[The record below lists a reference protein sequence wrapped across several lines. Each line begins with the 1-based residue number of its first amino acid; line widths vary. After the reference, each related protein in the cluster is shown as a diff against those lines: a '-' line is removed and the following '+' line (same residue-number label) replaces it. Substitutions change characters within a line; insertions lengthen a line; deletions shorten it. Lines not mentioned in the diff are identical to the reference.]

1 MPAQICRPGRWPRFS
16 AVALLLLACSA
27 ATAAADDDRTAL
39 AVRLLRSYAFVGQGS
54 GVFVGSDGWV
64 LTNHH
69 VSGEIDASDL
79 RVRLA
84 GADHGFGRSL
94 PAKLLGFDPIGDLAL
109 LQVDAGDWDPA
120 DPPWTPAPLAP
131 AEALVA
137 GAPVVAVGNPFG
149 LGTLDDV
156 PTVTWGVLSTGRVV
170 RGGYLDAVQGD
181 APVNPGNS
189 GGPLFDGLGRL
200 LGINGQIRSRT
211 GMRINSGIGLAIAS
225 TQIATLLPALAA
237 ADGGAVRR
245 TGPPLGVTLAATAD
259 GRGVEISA
267 VADEAVTPL
276 RPGDRLLA
284 IDGRRPLVPTSAEAL
299 FRGRPWAL
307 GATMAVQ
314 VRRAGQTV
322 DLVVPVGRTALPG
335 RPWHGW
341 TVAERTLVGERQI
354 FLETVTPDSPAAKA
368 GLAAGDRLL
377 TVNGQT
383 VASRI
388 DVLRAMVGVEP
399 GDRVAVQARSSTGDE
414 KSVTVR
420 IVGRE

>member
-1 MPAQICRPGRWPRFS
+1 MPVRLLS
-16 AVALLLLACSA
+16 AWSQAPALALLILVGCAGLSA
-27 ATAAADDDRTAL
+27 GDDRSAL
-39 AVRLLRSYAFVGQGS
+39 AIRLLRSYAFVGQGS
-54 GVFVGSDGWV
+54 GVFIGSAGWV

-69 VSGEIDASDL
+69 VSGEIDPSDL

-84 GADHGFGRSL
+84 GAGTGFGRSL

-109 LQVDAGDWDPA
+109 LQVDPGDWDPA
-120 DPPWTPAPLAP
+120 DPPWIPAPLAP
-131 AEALVA
+131 ADAMIA
-137 GAPVVAVGNPFG
+137 GAPVVAIGNPFG
-149 LGTLDDV
+149 LGSLDDV

-189 GGPLFDGLGRL
+189 GGPLFDSQGRL

-225 TQIATLLPALAA
+225 TQIAAMVPALAA

-245 TGPPLGVTLAATAD
+245 TGPPVGVTLVATAD
-259 GRGVEISA
+259 GRGVEIGT
-267 VADEAVTPL
+267 VADEAANPL

-284 IDGRRPLVPTSAEAL
+284 IDGRRPWVPIAAEAL
-299 FRGRPWAL
+299 FRGRPWTL
-307 GATMAVQ
+307 GATVAVQ
-314 VRRAGQTV
+314 VRRAGQVV
-322 DLVVPVGRTALPG
+322 DLMVPVGRTPLPG

-341 TVAERTLVGERQI
+341 TVAERTLVGERQV
-354 FLETVTPDSPAAKA
+354 FLDSVTPDSPAARA
-368 GLAAGDRLL
+368 GLVAGDRLL
-377 TVNGQT
+377 TVNSQP
-383 VASRI
+383 VANRI